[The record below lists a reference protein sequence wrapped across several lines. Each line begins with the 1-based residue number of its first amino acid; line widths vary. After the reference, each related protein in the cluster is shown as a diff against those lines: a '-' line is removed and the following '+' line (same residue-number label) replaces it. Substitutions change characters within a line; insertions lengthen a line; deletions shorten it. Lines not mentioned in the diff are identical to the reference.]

1 MEEIL
6 LIEEEEEIFPE
17 ALFPR
22 LECLFLEDLPIL
34 KSFCIERNAK
44 FPLLKTISMKNCP
57 KLKTFA
63 FRHAS
68 ANMDV
73 RKGLMETNLEENPDH
88 ITLQSP
94 TDEAVYIF

>member
-6 LIEEEEEIFPE
+6 LIEEEIFPE

-22 LECLFLEDLPIL
+22 LECLCLEDLPIL

-44 FPLLKTISMKNCP
+44 FPLLKTISMENCP

-94 TDEAVYIF
+94 TDKAVYIF